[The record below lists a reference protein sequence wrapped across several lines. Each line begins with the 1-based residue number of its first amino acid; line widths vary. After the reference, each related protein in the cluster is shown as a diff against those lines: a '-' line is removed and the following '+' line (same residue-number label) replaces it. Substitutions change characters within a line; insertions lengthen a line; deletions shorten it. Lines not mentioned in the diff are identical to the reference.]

1 MINENVENL
10 IFIPFLFVFLFLQ
23 ITFVPQLFP
32 DNYAPNI
39 VLALLIAAAV
49 IGAKSASIFFIS
61 FFAGFIL
68 DIFSGNS
75 FGFITLSILSAIFV
89 SSYLSYY
96 FLKELFSRNLI
107 MISVSA
113 VSAYN
118 AAYIFLIN
126 ISDFYQIFS
135 DTRQFLLIIVFQ
147 IIYALILAYP
157 LTYIILRKNEKRLFY
172 KK

>member
-1 MINENVENL
+1 MTSENVENF

-32 DNYAPNI
+32 ANYAPNI
-39 VLALLIAAAV
+39 VLALLIASAV
-49 IGAKSASIFFIS
+49 IGAKSVNIFFIS

-68 DIFSGNS
+68 DIFAGNS
-75 FGFITLSILSAIFV
+75 FGFITLSILPAIFV

-113 VSAYN
+113 VLAYN
-118 AAYIFLIN
+118 AAYIFLISIN
-126 ISDFYQIFS
+126 DSYQIFS
-135 DTRQFLLIIVFQ
+135 DARQFLPIIAFQ

-157 LTYIILRKNEKRLFY
+157 LTYILLSKNEKRLFY

>member
-1 MINENVENL
+1 MTSENVENL
-10 IFIPFLFVFLFLQ
+10 IFIPFLFIFLFLQ
-23 ITFVPQLFP
+23 ITFIPQLFP
-32 DNYAPNI
+32 ENYTPNI
-39 VLALLIAAAV
+39 ILILLIASAV
-49 IGAKSASIFFIS
+49 IDAKSANIFFIS

-75 FGFITLSILSAIFV
+75 FGFITLSVLLAIFV

-113 VSAYN
+113 VLAYN

-135 DTRQFLLIIVFQ
+135 NAKQFLLIIALQ
-147 IIYALILAYP
+147 AIYALILVYP
-157 LTYIILRKNEKRLFY
+157 LTYILLSKNEKRLFY

>member
-1 MINENVENL
+1 MINENIRNF

-39 VLALLIAAAV
+39 VLVLLTAAAV
-49 IGAKSASIFFIS
+49 IDAKSVNIFFIS
-61 FFAGFIL
+61 FFAGLVL

-75 FGFITLSILSAIFV
+75 FGFIALSVLLAIFA
-89 SSYLSYY
+89 SSSLSYY
-96 FLKELFSRNLI
+96 FLKELFSRGLI
-107 MISVSA
+107 IISASA
-113 VSAYN
+113 VLIYN

-126 ISDFYQIFS
+126 ISDFYQIFFYAK
-135 DTRQFLLIIVFQ
+135 QFLLIIVFQ
-147 IIYALILAYP
+147 IIYALILIYP
-157 LTYIILRKNEKRLFY
+157 LTYILSGKNEKRLFY

>member
-1 MINENVENL
+1 MINKNIENL

-39 VLALLIAAAV
+39 ILILLIASSV
-49 IGAKSASIFFIS
+49 IDAKSVNVFFIS
-61 FFAGFIL
+61 FLVGFIL

-75 FGFITLSILSAIFV
+75 FGFVTLSILSAIFA

-113 VSAYN
+113 VLAYN

-126 ISDFYQIFS
+126 IGDFHQIFS
-135 DTRQFLLIIVFQ
+135 NIRQFLFITFFQ
-147 IIYALILAYP
+147 MIYALILIYP
-157 LTYIILRKNEKRLFY
+157 LIYILSSKNEKRLFY